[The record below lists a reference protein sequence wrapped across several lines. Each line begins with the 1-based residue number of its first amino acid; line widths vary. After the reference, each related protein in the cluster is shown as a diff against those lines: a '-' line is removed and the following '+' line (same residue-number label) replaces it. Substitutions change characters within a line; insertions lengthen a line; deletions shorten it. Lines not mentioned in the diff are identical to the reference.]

1 MTAIKIKANFEFFF
15 KKVRAKQKK
24 HAKTDNSKILAL
36 VWKMTDR
43 ELRQQKRAKGIAK
56 NKKEKKNKIEISLWI
71 NKTRYDYGILCT
83 FCAKLPAICHCPECP
98 DFYCSSCDINAHAT
112 KKRKDHIRSFIEIF
126 EISKYVYII
135 VQVEIIQVKP
145 KHGR

>member
-1 MTAIKIKANFEFFF
+1 
-15 KKVRAKQKK
+15 
-24 HAKTDNSKILAL
+24 
-36 VWKMTDR
+36 MTDR

-112 KKRKDHIRSFIEIF
+112 KKRKDHIRSSNEIF
-126 EISKYVYII
+126 
-135 VQVEIIQVKP
+135 
-145 KHGR
+145 